1 MNVKR
6 AIATQAPGYPSRRQ
20 YELNAKVLGLMAV
33 GVGSLLA
40 TGCLSGKPV
49 VDCMSDVVVTTTAGL
64 PAFEPLSETSDGT
77 YITDTNTAV
86 IHVVQSGETLSG
98 IARQKLGDAARW
110 REIAA
115 LNPGMDPDKLKVGQ
129 RLVLPKTGGRQ

>member
-6 AIATQAPGYPSRRQ
+6 ATATQAPGYPSRRQ

-110 REIAA
+110 NLHEWQATADFRAA
-115 LNPGMDPDKLKVGQ
+115 LAWYPV
-129 RLVLPKTGGRQ
+129 